1 MLEFDAGWRFEAR
14 KKERERE
21 REGERKREREMVK
34 WEQMRGGIERMRRS
48 KGGRARAN
56 ESMRGGGGAQG
67 GVKIGRS
74 EKFW

>member
-1 MLEFDAGWRFEAR
+1 MTLDGASKQER

-21 REGERKREREMVK
+21 RERERVMMK

-56 ESMRGGGGAQG
+56 ESM
-67 GVKIGRS
+67 
-74 EKFW
+74 

>member
-1 MLEFDAGWRFEAR
+1 MHP
-14 KKERERE
+14 RERV
-21 REGERKREREMVK
+21 MMK

>member
-21 REGERKREREMVK
+21 RERERVMMK

-74 EKFW
+74 KKFW